1 MREYFRSLFSTN
13 FMAHGYCL
21 RLPDLIRL
29 HEVSDLTI
37 AFSYFLIPLTLLYI
51 MRVRRDLAYPWMF
64 ALFGI
69 FILSCG
75 STHLMGAY
83 VLWHPMY
90 RLEGVIKAMTAIAS
104 LPSAILLIYL
114 APKVRMLPGV
124 EQLRQNNM
132 ALVQEITERK
142 LAEKEV
148 RRLNE
153 ELASR
158 NEKIQD
164 ADRLKSEFLSNMS
177 HELRTP
183 LHTIIGFSELLTEEL
198 KGPLNDNQK
207 RFLDHIRMDSDHL
220 LTLIND
226 LLDLSKIEAGR
237 LHLQRE
243 RLDLADVLQEALS
256 SIGPACATKG
266 IDLTTSVDLPGPLN
280 ADRIRLKQILYNL
293 LSNALKFTP
302 EGGRIW
308 VEVKAI
314 EGLAHITVSDSGI
327 GIPQLEHEA
336 VFDKFHQ
343 VGATASGQRQGT
355 GLGLPITKR
364 LVEEHGG
371 SIRLESEPGVG
382 SRFTFTIPLATNIAR
397 GD

>member
-1 MREYFRSLFSTN
+1 
-13 FMAHGYCL
+13 
-21 RLPDLIRL
+21 
-29 HEVSDLTI
+29 
-37 AFSYFLIPLTLLYI
+37 
-51 MRVRRDLAYPWMF
+51 
-64 ALFGI
+64 
-69 FILSCG
+69 
-75 STHLMGAY
+75 
-83 VLWHPMY
+83 MY